1 MDLPNLSEQDLK
13 QGAEIGRWISVQMQK
28 LAKLIG
34 KKNYLLMTRMQGVG
48 KTDLFNH
55 LTGRAFA
62 RDYSQPKPSTRSDI
76 GKLNRSMGLTVIP
89 GQTSAPRM
97 KAIQDTLL
105 GKNPPL
111 GIIHVV
117 ANGFA
122 TTRSELADDL
132 TSGAEKSKTLLSYR
146 QSMLKSEVEDLFQIC
161 EWVRQAHRD
170 GRRPVWLM
178 LAVTKCDLFVDD
190 PTASG
195 RYAPGGRGSIPERL
209 MRLTNQVGSD
219 NFSWQAANICSSLV
233 PFNWKSTSIKP
244 QLDITTINVW
254 LRDLIN
260 KLLDLSDTPGEIVW
274 PPQ

>member
-13 QGAEIGRWISVQMQK
+13 HGAEIGRWISTQMQK

-34 KKNYLLMTRMQGVG
+34 KKNYLLMTGMQGVG

-55 LTGRAFA
+55 IMGRAFA
-62 RDYSQPKPSTRSDI
+62 RDYVRPMPSIYTET

-117 ANGFA
+117 ANGYA
-122 TTRSELADDL
+122 TIRSELGDEL
-132 TSGAEKSKTLLSYR
+132 TTGVGKSKTLHAYS
-146 QSMLKSEVEDLFQIC
+146 QSMLKSEIEDLYQIC
-161 EWVRQAHRD
+161 EWIRQAHRT
-170 GRRPVWLM
+170 GRRPAWVM
-178 LAVTKCDLFVDD
+178 LAVTKCDLFVLD

-195 RYAPGGRGSIPERL
+195 RYSPGGRGSIPERL
-209 MRLTNQVGSD
+209 MKLTNQIGSD

-233 PFNWKSTSIKP
+233 PFNWKSTLIQS
-244 QLDITTINVW
+244 QLGVTTRNVW

-260 KLLDLSDTPGEIVW
+260 KLLDLSDTSGESAW
-274 PPQ
+274 LPQ